1 MKLPDTKILVV
12 IAFIVAISAFTYGAL
27 TANIEPS
34 TKQQES
40 TNETKTNAPKP
51 TKKELETLKL
61 SEEVDTIHSVLISK
75 YPLIKTDYTITGEKL
90 YRNQYYG
97 AILIYH
103 GRSNMNRDSLRVLMR
118 KTDNEWKLLST
129 PPTIILSAPDYPGVP
144 KAILSDINRSVS
156 LPGSDS

>member
-27 TANIEPS
+27 TAN
-34 TKQQES
+34 TES
-40 TNETKTNAPKP
+40 SLNKSDTITKTKTTSPKSTEQP
-51 TKKELETLKL
+51 TKNLKL
-61 SEEVDTIHSVLISK
+61 SNEIQAIHSILVDK
-75 YPLIKTDYTITGEKL
+75 YPLIKTDYVVTGEKL
-90 YRNQYYG
+90 YRSQYYG

-103 GRSNMNRDSLRVLMR
+103 GRNNMNRDSLRVLMQ
-118 KTDNEWKLLST
+118 KTDSKWKLLST